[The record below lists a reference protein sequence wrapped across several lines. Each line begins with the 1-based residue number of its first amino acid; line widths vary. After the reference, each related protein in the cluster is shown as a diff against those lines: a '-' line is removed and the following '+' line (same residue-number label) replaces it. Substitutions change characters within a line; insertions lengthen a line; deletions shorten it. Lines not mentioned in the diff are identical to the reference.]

1 MLTVLQAVLPK
12 IKSLGYNTVQA
23 HSSAAARCRAVL
35 AVLPAPASQFVAVAE
50 HSDYASAGRVLGKRS
65 SWALGPRQIAA
76 FRSWR
81 SAGDQLLRTLQPFR
95 YAGRVQGLPS
105 SVQRSFRFVYPVCR
119 S

>member
-23 HSSAAARCRAVL
+23 HSSAAARCR

-95 YAGRVQGLPS
+95 DAGRVQGLPS